1 MNNFTPEQ
9 LIAFHYN
16 ELSPAEQAQIADA
29 LASNWALQQK
39 YEVITAATA
48 RLDKA
53 IQKAPSQAVDSILGY
68 SKNALLLSA
77 LEN

>member
-16 ELSPAEQAQIADA
+16 ELPQAAQAEIAEA

-39 YEVITAATA
+39 YEVITAASA
-48 RLDKA
+48 RLDRA
-53 IQKAPSQAVDSILGY
+53 LQKAPQQAVSNIMSY
-68 SKNALLLSA
+68 AHHALALSA

>member
-9 LIAFHYN
+9 LVAFHYN
-16 ELSPAEQAQIADA
+16 ELPEDVHAQIAEA
-29 LASNWALQQK
+29 LAGNWVLQQK
-39 YEVITAATA
+39 YEVITAAAA

-53 IQKAPSQAVDSILGY
+53 MQEAPSQAVDSVLGY
-68 SKNALLLSA
+68 ARHVLALSA